1 MTHETFVKEW
11 RSSVALMRSGAVSMD
26 ILHFHARVLA
36 VYGQRMFMGNL

>member
-1 MTHETFVKEW
+1 MFSAFLRRPRW
-11 RSSVALMRSGAVSMD
+11 RYPVICGAVSMD